1 MHMLLYLLS
10 ISAAKM
16 NDTTIISNEHVEDF
30 TSGTCSCESRMT
42 IAFLNENLLLF
53 HAADNEYNME
63 ITCTEKKCMVSSAED
78 DAQSRGY
85 QDSQTAYID
94 FID

>member
-1 MHMLLYLLS
+1 MHICSYTCCL
-10 ISAAKM
+10 SAAKM
-16 NDTTIISNEHVEDF
+16 NDTTIISNEHIEDF